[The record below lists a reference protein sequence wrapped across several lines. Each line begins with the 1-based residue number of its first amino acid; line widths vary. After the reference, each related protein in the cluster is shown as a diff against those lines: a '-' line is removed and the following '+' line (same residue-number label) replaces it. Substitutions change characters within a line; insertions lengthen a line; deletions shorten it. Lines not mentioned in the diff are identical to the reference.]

1 MSNEL
6 KITVIGAG
14 SEQFAQGLIHDIV
27 LEKDLWSSREVQVV
41 FVDLNADALGKSV
54 EYARK
59 CVALTGAT
67 VQFTAST
74 DRNEALPGSHFVL
87 VAIAVERMDL
97 WEQDFRVP
105 IAYGMKH
112 IYGEN
117 GGPWALFHA
126 LRNMKI
132 IMPICADVQRLCP
145 DALLLNFTNPEA
157 RILTAILTLTEV
169 NAAGLCHGFYDF
181 HNLVYRVLGR
191 EPGSLDIRT
200 AGMNHFFT
208 HYHLSDRETGEDLRG
223 EFASRINGD
232 PEALPPL
239 VRWFWERFGVLGY
252 NSDHHVGEYIKY
264 GYEYADQLW
273 LFGNENRK
281 IFRSEEPVTTRAVY
295 NAWVYG
301 VDPETY
307 LNNLSDYTRSTDDL
321 AESDVA
327 HSGELAIP
335 IIADIS
341 LDRENF
347 RSAVNTLNGE
357 GYISNLDRAGCI
369 EVPAV
374 VNGSGI
380 HPEFVGALPEGFAA
394 QIRLQHSIQLLLA
407 EAYREKS
414 KHLLLQALL
423 LDPVVDSSRQAEKM
437 LDYMLELQAEYLPV
451 FT

>member
-117 GGPWALFHA
+117 GGPGALFHA

-191 EPGSLDIRT
+191 EPGSLDRYRDRVRRDEPLL
-200 AGMNHFFT
+200 HP
-208 HYHLSDRETGEDLRG
+208 LSSERPGNRG
-223 EFASRINGD
+223 G
-232 PEALPPL
+232 PP
-239 VRWFWERFGVLGY
+239 R
-252 NSDHHVGEYIKY
+252 
-264 GYEYADQLW
+264 
-273 LFGNENRK
+273 
-281 IFRSEEPVTTRAVY
+281 
-295 NAWVYG
+295 
-301 VDPETY
+301 
-307 LNNLSDYTRSTDDL
+307 
-321 AESDVA
+321 
-327 HSGELAIP
+327 
-335 IIADIS
+335 
-341 LDRENF
+341 
-347 RSAVNTLNGE
+347 
-357 GYISNLDRAGCI
+357 
-369 EVPAV
+369 
-374 VNGSGI
+374 
-380 HPEFVGALPEGFAA
+380 
-394 QIRLQHSIQLLLA
+394 
-407 EAYREKS
+407 
-414 KHLLLQALL
+414 
-423 LDPVVDSSRQAEKM
+423 
-437 LDYMLELQAEYLPV
+437 
-451 FT
+451 